1 MGRLQFVARSSTSI
15 QQRQSWIITQS
26 WCCAGPRLDRTRDVS
41 PRTKIDTE
49 LQEQRVKDSEYTPLA
64 SLVFL
69 FFFCVRLFLHLLP
82 FFFGAALVFF
92 LFYAPL
98 AFFSLMTL
106 PTRCTTQKENKRKSG
121 TLSFRVATDCLIS
134 HDLLWYAQNE
144 SQGKWISVGKG
155 TKYAFQIVPKL
166 PKRTTDATANACVL
180 AEINQDPK

>member
-69 FFFCVRLFLHLLP
+69 FIFLC
-82 FFFGAALVFF
+82 AALF
-92 LFYAPL
+92 APF
-98 AFFSLMTL
+98 AFFWCGSCFFVVLCTSGLFQFDDTTNTL
-106 PTRCTTQKENKRKSG
+106 HNSKGKQKEIRNSF
-121 TLSFRVATDCLIS
+121 LSCS
-134 HDLLWYAQNE
+134 HRLPDLAR
-144 SQGKWISVGKG
+144 SPVIRPKWIARQVSIRWKG
-155 TKYAFQIVPKL
+155 H
-166 PKRTTDATANACVL
+166 
-180 AEINQDPK
+180 EICFPNCT

>member
-69 FFFCVRLFLHLLP
+69 FFFVCGSFCTFCLF
-82 FFFGAALVFF
+82 FWCGSCFF

-144 SQGKWISVGKG
+144 SQGKWVSVGKG

>member
-69 FFFCVRLFLHLLP
+69 FFFVCGFFCTFCLFFLVRLL
-82 FFFGAALVFF
+82 FFFCFMHLW
-92 LFYAPL
+92 P
-98 AFFSLMTL
+98 FSVWWHCQHVAQL
-106 PTRCTTQKENKRKSG
+106 KRKSG

>member
-69 FFFCVRLFLHLLP
+69 YFFVCGSFCTFCLFFWCGSCFFFVLCTSGLFQFDDTANTLHNSK
-82 FFFGAALVFF
+82 GK
-92 LFYAPL
+92 
-98 AFFSLMTL
+98 
-106 PTRCTTQKENKRKSG
+106 QKEIRNSF
-121 TLSFRVATDCLIS
+121 LSCS
-134 HDLLWYAQNE
+134 HRLPDLAR
-144 SQGKWISVGKG
+144 SPVIRPKWIVRQVNIRWKG
-155 TKYAFQIVPKL
+155 H
-166 PKRTTDATANACVL
+166 
-180 AEINQDPK
+180 EICFPNCT

>member
-69 FFFCVRLFLHLLP
+69 YFFVCGSFCTFCLF
-82 FFFGAALVFF
+82 FWCGSCFF

-106 PTRCTTQKENKRKSG
+106 PTRCTTQKEIRNSF
-121 TLSFRVATDCLIS
+121 LSCS
-134 HDLLWYAQNE
+134 HRLPDLAR
-144 SQGKWISVGKG
+144 SPVIRPKWIVRQVNIRWKG
-155 TKYAFQIVPKL
+155 H
-166 PKRTTDATANACVL
+166 
-180 AEINQDPK
+180 EICFPNCT

>member
-69 FFFCVRLFLHLLP
+69 FFLCAALFAPFAFFLVRLL
-82 FFFGAALVFF
+82 FF